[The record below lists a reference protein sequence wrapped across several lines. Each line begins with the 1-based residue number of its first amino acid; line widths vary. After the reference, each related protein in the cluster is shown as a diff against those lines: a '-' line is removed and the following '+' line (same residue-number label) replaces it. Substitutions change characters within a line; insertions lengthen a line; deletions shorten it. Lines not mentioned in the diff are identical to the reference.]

1 MKNFLLFSKVKVE
14 FNEKYKKALE
24 GALSLLRESL
34 RSSVYDDFE
43 NKIYI
48 PVSYEIYKKWF
59 KTNWLEKV
67 KQFVKDELGIEDV
80 VLINLVRLIIYLT
93 SVYLINLKN
102 LRYKRTI
109 ILFGNIIVYIFK
121 YFRTIDKFLLNLRLY
136 TPIIQYMLVASL
148 PISFLQKQIFSL
160 YSEGGV

>member
-1 MKNFLLFSKVKVE
+1 MSKNENMKNFLLFSKVKVE

-24 GALSLLRESL
+24 GALFLLRKSL
-34 RSSVYDDFE
+34 RSSVYGDFE

-67 KQFVKDELGIEDV
+67 KKFVKDELDTEDV

-93 SVYLINLKN
+93 SVNLINLKN
-102 LRYKRTI
+102 LRYKKRI

-121 YFRTIDKFLLNLRLY
+121 YLRTIDRLFLNLRHF
-136 TPIIQYMLVASL
+136 TP
-148 PISFLQKQIFSL
+148 KN
-160 YSEGGV
+160 E